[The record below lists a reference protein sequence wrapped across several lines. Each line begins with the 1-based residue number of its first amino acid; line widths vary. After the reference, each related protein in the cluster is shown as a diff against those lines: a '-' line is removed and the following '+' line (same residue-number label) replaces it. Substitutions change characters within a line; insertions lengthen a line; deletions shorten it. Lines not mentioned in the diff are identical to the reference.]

1 MRPPRSC
8 LRDARRRVGLVVS
21 LVLSAGCAGPEA
33 SKPPEPAASSSSA
46 GGPPAG
52 PLHLAYGPD
61 PSQIGDLRLPQ
72 GEGPHPVMVILHGGC
87 WSSGYGKDLMDGMSE
102 SLTKAGFATWNV
114 EYRRLGHA
122 GGGYPGTLTDV
133 GLAVDALRDLAPTH
147 HLDTTKVFAV
157 GHSAG
162 GHLAVWVAARPN
174 LAEGHPLRGADPLPL
189 TGAVALAGV
198 LDLAESVDL
207 GVCGGAAAKLLG
219 GSPTD
224 VPARYAEAS
233 PRALLP
239 LGVRQI
245 LVHGADD
252 NIVPLVMSTHYQDA
266 AKAAGEKDIPLKV
279 VEGGDHFDMI
289 EPSSTKWPDVSQAIV
304 GVAALP

>member
-1 MRPPRSC
+1 MRSPRPC

-21 LVLSAGCAGPEA
+21 LVLLAGCAGPEA
-33 SKPPEPAASSSSA
+33 SKPPEPAASSGA
-46 GGPPAG
+46 GGPPTG
-52 PLHLAYGPD
+52 PARLSYGPD
-61 PSQIGDLRLPQ
+61 PSQIGDLRLPN

-133 GLAVDALRDLAPTH
+133 GLAVDALRELAPTH
-147 HLDTTKVFAV
+147 HLDTTKVYTV

-162 GHLAVWVAARPN
+162 GHLAVWVAARPR
-174 LAEGHPLRGADPLPL
+174 LAMENPLRGADPLPVA
-189 TGAVALAGV
+189 GVVALAGI

-219 GSPTD
+219 GSPSD

-252 NIVPLVMSTHYQDA
+252 SIVPLVTSSHYQDA
-266 AKAAGEKDIPLKV
+266 AKVAGEKNITLKV

-289 EPSSTKWPDVSQAIV
+289 EPSSTKWADVSQAIV